1 MKKQIPSIILIIFG
15 VALMSSNP
23 GPGLVFAV
31 IGVVWFVM
39 VRKKTKKA
47 EKMKKQTPAFSGPT
61 EYPVNVIISKQNLAE
76 LRTPNPTFKNP
87 RNTGKPVYEYKFFDQ
102 ECQLVPTEKTI
113 NVMYNDVQVGYVD
126 AVQADA
132 VRFMLPDI
140 IGAPRLRIYGGGVKN
155 YEGGKWVTSKTA
167 PRAEVR
173 IQYMAR

>member
-1 MKKQIPSIILIIFG
+1 MKKLIAPIVLIIFG

-31 IGVVWFVM
+31 IGVVWFVRA
-39 VRKKTKKA
+39 RKKSRKA
-47 EKMKKQTPAFSGPT
+47 EKVKLPTVSGPT
-61 EYPVNVIISKQNLAE
+61 EYPVNVIISKSNLAE

-87 RNTGKPVYEYKFFDQ
+87 RNTGRPVYEYKFFDE
-102 ECQLVPTEKTI
+102 ECQLVPTDKTI

-126 AVQADA
+126 AIQADA
-132 VRFMLPDI
+132 VRSIMGDM

-155 YEGGKWVTSKTA
+155 YEGGKWVTGKT
-167 PRAEVR
+167 PQRAEVR